1 MTEKFV
7 QYGCGQGGP
16 ATWVNYDASPTLRFE
31 RIPLIGRLYTRNS
44 QRFADTVRYGDVVA
58 GLPEPD
64 ASADAVY
71 CSHVLEHLAL
81 EDLRV
86 ALANTIR
93 LLKPG
98 GVFRLVVPDME
109 FEARR
114 YLDNPDTDAVS
125 QFMDATYL
133 GSRRRARTLR
143 QKLTSQLGNSSHLW
157 MWDYKGLA
165 QELTQ
170 AGFEDIRRASY
181 GDATIAA
188 FADVED
194 AGRWA
199 NSLGIECRKPG

>member
-1 MTEKFV
+1 MIEKFV
-7 QYGCGQGGP
+7 RYGCAQGGP

-44 QRFADTVRYGDVVA
+44 QRFADTVRYGDIVA
-58 GLPEPD
+58 GLPELD

-114 YLDNPDTDAVS
+114 YLDNSDTDAVS

-133 GSRRRARTLR
+133 GSRRRARTLK
-143 QKLTSQLGNSSHLW
+143 QKLTSQLGNSSRLW

-165 QELTQ
+165 QELKQ
-170 AGFEDIRRASY
+170 AGFEYIRRASY
-181 GDATIAA
+181 GDATVAA
-188 FADVED
+188 FADVEN

-199 NSLGIECRKPG
+199 NSRDIECREPG